1 MSDQVEFTDHNLIKN
16 IDYKN
21 VKIVSINLWFTNKH
35 QISVIQA
42 IYSNGKDCFL
52 GNKSAEVTGDMEKE
66 MLQVDEGDYIKNI
79 MGIFN
84 KKGAIEF
91 LAFYSSKGKARQF
104 GK

>member
-1 MSDQVEFTDHNLIKN
+1 
-16 IDYKN
+16 
-21 VKIVSINLWFTNKH
+21 
-35 QISVIQA
+35 
-42 IYSNGKDCFL
+42 
-52 GNKSAEVTGDMEKE
+52 MEKE

-84 KKGAIEF
+84 KRGAIEF